1 MSNSE
6 CFENLSRS
14 SRLTRVLFGTVLIG
28 FTMQTAVSPLG
39 WLAVLPLLAIFPVFT
54 ALVGWCPL
62 KAIVARLKNNTVEDV
77 RLSGYTRVLLGA
89 FGVTAIGSVYLA
101 SGPLGAAALLP
112 LIGIYPVF
120 MAIIGEEPV
129 SALFAHYASYEGEG
143 EVQQDNRQDNKEFG
157 QQEYT
162 GDYRHAA

>member
-1 MSNSE
+1 M
-6 CFENLSRS
+6 
-14 SRLTRVLFGTVLIG
+14 
-28 FTMQTAVSPLG
+28 
-39 WLAVLPLLAIFPVFT
+39 FT

-89 FGVTAIGSVYLA
+89 FGITAIGSVYLA

-143 EVQQDNRQDNKEFG
+143 EVQQDNKEFG
-157 QQEYT
+157 RQEYT
-162 GDYRHAA
+162 EDYRHAA